1 MDKYLRADQ
10 VFNFF
15 EIEHYLGEDFLSE
28 NGMLDPT
35 DIVDIYRI
43 KDRKTEFSNRL
54 KTVTDPKVFEH
65 FLILLKKI
73 DEISGV
79 SIEYVI

>member
-1 MDKYLRADQ
+1 
-10 VFNFF
+10 
-15 EIEHYLGEDFLSE
+15 
-28 NGMLDPT
+28 MLDPT